1 MNGSVDSIV
10 YDMIENTT
18 LDINQYNDFLRLM
31 EDHKNK
37 LYMEQLN
44 PNSVQTISDED
55 FNDLPFFSV
64 NLLST
69 SEDICVYKLFY

>member
-44 PNSVQTISDED
+44 PNIVQTISDED
-55 FNDLPFFSV
+55 FNDLPF
-64 NLLST
+64 
-69 SEDICVYKLFY
+69 